1 MLKTGDFLM
10 QKNEMDKSGL
20 IIIKICIFSIVLSL
34 TALLLCG
41 IFNYFSTNYSNKT
54 AWTAPHTIIIDAGHG
69 GEDGGASS
77 ADGTKEKDL
86 NLSVAL
92 NLGKLLESDGYKVI
106 YTRSDDSML
115 YTSSEG
121 SKKMQDLKNRLN
133 IAKEN
138 EEAIFISIHMN
149 KFSQE
154 KYSGLQVFYSTNNN
168 TSRELA
174 NIIQT
179 NTHKF
184 QQNKNNR
191 ETKTA
196 GSNIYLLHNIKNPAV
211 LVECGF
217 LSNIE
222 ECEKLKDEIY
232 RKEIALVIYSS
243 VIEFFG
249 NV

>member
-1 MLKTGDFLM
+1 M
-10 QKNEMDKSGL
+10 QRNEMDKSGL

-41 IFNYFSTNYSNKT
+41 IFNYFNTNSENKV
-54 AWTAPHTIIIDAGHG
+54 ALTAPKTIIIDAGHG

-92 NLGKLLESDGYKVI
+92 NLGKLLESDGYSVI
-106 YTRSDDSML
+106 YTRTDDSML
-115 YTSSEG
+115 YTTPEG
-121 SKKMQDLKNRLN
+121 GKKMQDLKNRLS

-149 KFSQE
+149 KFTQE
-154 KYSGLQVFYSTNNN
+154 KYSGLQVFYSNNN
-168 TSRELA
+168 KASEQLA
-174 NIIQT
+174 KIIQT
-179 NTHKF
+179 NTHDF
-184 QQNKNNR
+184 QQNENNR
-191 ETKTA
+191 EIKAA

-217 LSNIE
+217 LSNPI
-222 ECEKLKDEIY
+222 ECEKLKDETY

-243 VIEFFG
+243 LIEFFEKI
-249 NV
+249 

>member
-1 MLKTGDFLM
+1 M
-10 QKNEMDKSGL
+10 QRNEMDKSGL

-41 IFNYFSTNYSNKT
+41 IFNYFNTNSANKT
-54 AWTAPHTIIIDAGHG
+54 TWTVPQTIIIDAGHG

-92 NLGKLLESDGYKVI
+92 NLGKLLESDGYSVI
-106 YTRSDDSML
+106 YTRADDSML
-115 YTSSEG
+115 YTTSEG
-121 SKKMQDLKNRLN
+121 SKKMQDLKNRLK

-138 EEAIFISIHMN
+138 EEAVFISIHMN
-149 KFSQE
+149 KFTQE
-154 KYSGLQVFYSTNNN
+154 KYSGLQVFYSNNN
-168 TSRELA
+168 KASEQLA
-174 NIIQT
+174 KIIQT
-179 NTHKF
+179 NTHDF
-184 QQNKNNR
+184 QQNENNR
-191 ETKTA
+191 EIKAA

-217 LSNIE
+217 LSNPK
-222 ECEKLKDEIY
+222 ECEKLKDETY

-243 VIEFFG
+243 LIEFFEKI
-249 NV
+249 

>member
-1 MLKTGDFLM
+1 M

-41 IFNYFSTNYSNKT
+41 VFNYFNTKSLPKTTNT
-54 AWTAPHTIIIDAGHG
+54 IPHTIIIDAGHG
-69 GEDGGASS
+69 GEDGGAISS
-77 ADGTKEKDL
+77 DGTKEKDL

-92 NLGKLLESDGYKVI
+92 NLGKLLESEGYSVI
-106 YTRSDDSML
+106 YTRTDDTML
-115 YTSSEG
+115 YTDSTRN
-121 SKKMQDLKNRLN
+121 KKMQDLMNRLN

-138 EEAIFISIHMN
+138 ENAIFISIHMN

-154 KYSGLQVFYSTNNN
+154 KYSGLQVFYSDNNKQSEN
-168 TSRELA
+168 LA
-174 NIIQT
+174 NIIQS
-179 NTHKF
+179 NTQKF
-184 QQNKNNR
+184 QQNENNR
-191 ETKTA
+191 EIKMA

-217 LSNIE
+217 LSNKN
-222 ECEKLKDEIY
+222 ECEKLRNETY

-243 VIEFFG
+243 VIEFFE
-249 NV
+249 NI